1 MILQD
6 LIHDWNV
13 GQSST
18 GYRRPLFHDET
29 LRDGLQSPSVTDP
42 DIPAKRDLLHRL
54 ARLGVDSIDLGMP
67 SAGPK
72 AMASVKALLT
82 EIRDHRLP
90 LQPSVAVRTLEAEL
104 AQVAEIQQRVGLPLQ
119 ASTFL
124 GSSPIRMDVEG
135 WDLDYL
141 VTLTRHAVTFC
152 RRNNLAVI
160 FVTEDTTRSR
170 PEHLKAIYGAA
181 LDEGAMAICL
191 SDTCGH
197 ITPQGAAGLVH
208 FAKEEILQGREIQME
223 WHGHNDRGLGVA
235 NAVAAFEAGADRLHG
250 TILGIGERCGNVALD
265 QLMMNFTLLGL
276 WKGDLTDLPALAERV
291 AALCGIQIPA
301 NYPMLGR
308 DAFRTGTGV
317 HAAAIVKALRPGDV
331 ELAEALYSAGP
342 AALVALRGAVVPA
355 PGRERAVPRFGVHDA
370 QPGLVRPER
379 RVRRRPAHALGR
391 VRPLGGRDRR
401 PGRRRLRDRLPR
413 QGAGRPRG
421 APPPRALGAAL
432 RGPRPGPGPWRRRD
446 GRPRRPLVRA

>member
-1 MILQD
+1 MPLQD
-6 LIHDWNV
+6 LIHDWNADEP
-13 GQSST
+13 GGGS
-18 GYRRPLFHDET
+18 RRPLFHDET

-54 ARLGVDSIDLGMP
+54 ARLGVDAIDLGMP

-72 AMASVKALLT
+72 AMASVKALMI

-90 LQPSVAVRTLEAEL
+90 LEPSVAVRTLEAEL

-135 WDLDYL
+135 WDLEYL

-152 RRNNLAVI
+152 RRNNLRVI

-170 PEHLKAIYGAA
+170 PEHLKAVYGAA
-181 LDEGAMAICL
+181 LDEGAQAICL
-191 SDTCGH
+191 ADTCGH
-197 ITPQGAAGLVH
+197 ATPHGVSNLVR
-208 FAKEEILQGREIQME
+208 FVKKEILQGRNVCME

-235 NAVAAFEAGADRLHG
+235 NAVAAFQAGADRLHG

-317 HAAAIVKALRPGDV
+317 HAAAIVKALRRGDV
-331 ELAEALYSAGP
+331 ELADAVYSGVP
-342 AALVALRGAVVPA
+342 AAMVDRRQEIEIGPVAGHSNVLYWLEMNGYDPTVERIERILALA
-355 PGRERAVPRFGVHDA
+355 KQSRRLLSEAEIRAV
-370 QPGLVRPER
+370 L
-379 RVRRRPAHALGR
+379 
-391 VRPLGGRDRR
+391 
-401 PGRRRLRDRLPR
+401 
-413 QGAGRPRG
+413 
-421 APPPRALGAAL
+421 
-432 RGPRPGPGPWRRRD
+432 
-446 GRPRRPLVRA
+446 